1 MMIGIIYIIAFFIS
15 LPFLATWIVYVCS
28 YKLTEQKIKSFH
40 LAVYVTTPLYLVA
53 VTLMIDMVIGISL
66 TGAIVILLLLL
77 LVGVLIFQWRKGT
90 EVLLGKAI
98 RLVWRLMFLL
108 FITLYGLLIVTGII
122 QRIFF
127 SV

>member
-77 LVGVLIFQWRKGT
+77 LVGVLIFQWRMGT

-108 FITLYGLLIVTGII
+108 FITLYGLLIFTGII